1 MDFVALDFETANPS
15 FSSVCQVGAA
25 VFVDG
30 QLTDTFSSLVDPEDY
45 FHPVNISIH
54 GLDEDA
60 VRGAPA
66 FPEVYRRLSP
76 LLADKVV
83 VCHSS
88 FDRTVMTRSTA
99 RFGLQNP
106 SCRWL
111 DSTRVV
117 RRTWPQY
124 AARGYGLANLAADLG
139 IAFTHHDATEDARAT
154 GLVLLRAL
162 AESGLSIEEWFA
174 RIEQPIDLTTAG
186 PISRAGDP
194 NGILYGEVVV
204 FTGALSLPRR
214 EAADLAAA
222 VGCEVDP
229 GVTKRTTLLVVG
241 DQDVSKL
248 ADGQTKSA
256 KHLKAEALAAA
267 GAPIRIV
274 GESDFSALVSFAL
287 PHRAIATT
295 G

>member
-25 VFVDG
+25 VFADG
-30 QLTDTFSSLVDPEDY
+30 KLADTFSSLVDPEDY
-45 FHPVNISIH
+45 FHPINISIH

-60 VRGAPA
+60 VRGAPS
-66 FPEVYRRLSP
+66 FPEVYARLGPRLSG
-76 LLADKVV
+76 KVV

-88 FDRTVMTRSTA
+88 FDRTVMTRSAA
-99 RFGLQNP
+99 RFGLQIP

-124 AARGYGLANLAADLG
+124 AARGYGLANLTADLG

-162 AESGLSIEEWFA
+162 RDSGLSIEEWFG
-174 RIEQPIDLTTAG
+174 RVEQPIDLASTA
-186 PISRAGDP
+186 PISRHGDA
-194 NGILYGEVVV
+194 NGLLYGEVVV
-204 FTGALSLPRR
+204 FTGALSMPRR

-222 VGCEVDP
+222 IGCEVDT

-241 DQDVSKL
+241 DQDVGKL
-248 ADGQTKSA
+248 SDGQTKSA

-274 GESDFSALVSFAL
+274 GESDFNALVSLAA
-287 PHRAIATT
+287 PHSTAIAN
-295 G
+295 